1 MLKPASRRKSARLSV
16 PGSRPVRS
24 CAPHRRTSSNRPKAR
39 SPTVRVPASQWRTA
53 RGVTPTASASC
64 STLMSLNSRWRCRA
78 WGRRDCAI
86 PEAKRSEQFT
96 ATVHDGAILIPA
108 KAVAGNYRPELG
120 AIAGRPSG
128 RARSV
133 PLGRRAGQRRSRGA
147 RQGGEVA
154 PVFAVVGHAEG
165 DRPRNVF
172 SSVDASVHLGDQ
184 STSAVG
190 RRLPKGMRPEIA
202 PGLEGADRDLAIR
215 LLTRPEGAPWW
226 SLKLYGSQSYEA
238 TVPAG
243 RTTPLWASCRPS
255 SSTRSGSRWSR
266 PGRRRRATSGGI
278 SSPMPP
284 AGRASLAGWCT
295 GHCRSTCPQR
305 CAGPGH
311 RSSSTPICRPSVSRA
326 LATRWRT
333 WRRGTRPILRLM
345 CPRGSARFRTTPPR
359 Q

>member
-1 MLKPASRRKSARLSV
+1 MCATLPRVSGDPHIQPRTRLPRSRSRIFSALICRPCAPRLRRRAEAASSVLKPASRRKSARLSV

-96 ATVHDGAILIPA
+96 ATIHDGTILIPA

-154 PVFAVVGHAEG
+154 PFFAVVGHAEG
-165 DRPRNVF
+165 DRRG
-172 SSVDASVHLGDQ
+172 SSRG
-184 STSAVG
+184 G
-190 RRLPKGMRPEIA
+190 CRR
-202 PGLEGADRDLAIR
+202 D
-215 LLTRPEGAPWW
+215 TRPP
-226 SLKLYGSQSYEA
+226 
-238 TVPAG
+238 PACDAAAV
-243 RTTPLWASCRPS
+243 RCQTWKRC
-255 SSTRSGSRWSR
+255 
-266 PGRRRRATSGGI
+266 RRR
-278 SSPMPP
+278 
-284 AGRASLAGWCT
+284 
-295 GHCRSTCPQR
+295 H
-305 CAGPGH
+305 
-311 RSSSTPICRPSVSRA
+311 
-326 LATRWRT
+326 
-333 WRRGTRPILRLM
+333 
-345 CPRGSARFRTTPPR
+345 
-359 Q
+359 